1 MTRRFHNLPA
11 NPASPAPAGTTGTLH
26 LRSMVAA
33 LEQLLDVS
41 EQIAMEEARK
51 LELALEDTRRQSDSV
66 AASDRACQQ
75 KTSLLQA
82 ILDSMAEGVVVVDG
96 QGEFLVFNPAARA
109 ILGVQLPD
117 DGIASCA
124 ENFGLHKPDMVTRYE
139 PDELPIARALRGQAV
154 DGAECFVRNESC
166 PMGRWLNVNAR
177 PLRSRDGTLVGGLAV
192 FRDITELKRAS
203 SCLERTAERLSRSN
217 RDLEEFAL
225 FASRDLRAPMVKLQA
240 RALGIQE
247 ACEGSLPPPCREFL
261 AQLVTE
267 AAHVQDV
274 IGQYLEYAH
283 VSSHGPE
290 FALVSLDDAAR
301 EATAALEPRRLSLQG
316 RIEFEP
322 LPSLEADPGQ
332 MRLLLQNL
340 ILNALLAHRPDV
352 PPVVKVAGCLL
363 PAPAPAPAGSATSCR
378 LTVEDNGQGCDQ
390 RLLDQ
395 MLGFFQWR
403 ERASTSTCLSIG
415 LVVCQRIVERHG
427 GSIGAASEPGRGTV
441 FTVTL
446 PAQRGKNLR
455 P

>member
-1 MTRRFHNLPA
+1 
-11 NPASPAPAGTTGTLH
+11 
-26 LRSMVAA
+26 MVAA

-51 LELALEDTRRQSDSV
+51 LELALEDTKRQAETV

-82 ILDSMAEGVVVVDG
+82 ILDNMAEGVVVVDG

-109 ILGVQLPD
+109 ILGVHTA
-117 DGIASCA
+117 DGNASSCA
-124 ENFGLHKPDMVTRYE
+124 ENFGLHKPDMLTRYE
-139 PDELPIARALRGQAV
+139 PDELPIAQALRGQAV
-154 DGAECFVRNESC
+154 DGAECFVRNSSC
-166 PMGRWLNVNAR
+166 PGGRWLSVNAR
-177 PLRSRDGTLVGGLAV
+177 PLRNREGAVMGGVAV
-192 FRDITELKRAS
+192 FRDTTELKRAS
-203 SCLERTAERLSRSN
+203 GCLERTAERLSRSN

-240 RALGIQE
+240 KAMGLQD
-247 ACEGSLPPPCREFL
+247 ACKETLHLPCREFL
-261 AQLVTE
+261 GQLLQE
-267 AAHVQDV
+267 AARVQEV

-290 FALVSLDDAAR
+290 FAPVDLEATAR
-301 EATAALEPRRLSLQG
+301 EAIALLEPRRLELQG
-316 RIEFEP
+316 SIELAP
-322 LPSLEADPGQ
+322 LPSVEADPGQ

-340 ILNALLAHRPDV
+340 ILNGLQARRPDV
-352 PPVVKVAGCLL
+352 PPVVRVAGCLL
-363 PAPAPAPAGSATSCR
+363 PAPAAHLAGSPACCR

-427 GSIGAASEPGRGTV
+427 GSIGAASAPGRGTV

-446 PAQRGKNLR
+446 PIRQGRDAR